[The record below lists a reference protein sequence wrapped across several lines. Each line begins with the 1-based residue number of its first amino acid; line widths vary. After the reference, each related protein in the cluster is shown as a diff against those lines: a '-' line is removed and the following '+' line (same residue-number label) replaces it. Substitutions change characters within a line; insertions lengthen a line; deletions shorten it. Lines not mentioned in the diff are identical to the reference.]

1 MTLQF
6 GDEGVPV
13 RTDLH
18 LLLELAEP
26 LHTGIIGAGHRLATV
41 AVPPAVHGLHVEWKA
56 VA

>member
-13 RTDLH
+13 RTDLDV
-18 LLLELAEP
+18 LLELTEP
-26 LHTGIIGAGHRLATV
+26 SHTGIIEAGHRLATV
-41 AVPPAVHGLHVEWKA
+41 AVPPAVHGLHVEGKA